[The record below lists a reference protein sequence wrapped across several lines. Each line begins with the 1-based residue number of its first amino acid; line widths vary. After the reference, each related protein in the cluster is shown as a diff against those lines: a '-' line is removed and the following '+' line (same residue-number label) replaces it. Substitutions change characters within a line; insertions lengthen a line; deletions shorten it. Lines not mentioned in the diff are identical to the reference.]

1 MNDRNAQVEKLLR
14 RHAGKPAGVK
24 LETVKDRQGKPH
36 ATFVSVKRINGEQ
49 FRIHY
54 PLKIQEVFAFPARSA
69 RLLGED
75 AARVMWDSLK
85 NGELEQQAT

>member
-14 RHAGKPAGVK
+14 RHVGKPPGVK
-24 LETVKDRQGKPH
+24 LETVRDRQDKPH
-36 ATFVSVKRINGEQ
+36 ATIVSVRKIRGEQ

-54 PLKIQEVFAFPARSA
+54 PLEIQEVFAYPARSA

-75 AARVMWDSLK
+75 AARVMWESLK
-85 NGELEQQAT
+85 NGELEQEAS